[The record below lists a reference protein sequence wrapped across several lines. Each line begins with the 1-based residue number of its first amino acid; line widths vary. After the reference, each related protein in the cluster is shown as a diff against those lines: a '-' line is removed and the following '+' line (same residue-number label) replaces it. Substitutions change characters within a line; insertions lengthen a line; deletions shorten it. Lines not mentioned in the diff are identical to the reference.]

1 MFIFFLYSTIKSDP
15 AIQFNYH
22 KRAMPNHKAKGTI
35 DCVSGCG
42 QRFPDKKPRVQGG
55 HSTKVNEWP
64 WQAAIQEGDRT
75 VCGAAL
81 VSDKWVITAA
91 HCVTEVN
98 STTVR
103 CVCVRAQA
111 CVRAC
116 VH

>member
-1 MFIFFLYSTIKSDP
+1 MRPGNSV
-15 AIQFNYH
+15 YH
-22 KRAMPNHKAKGTI
+22 KRAMSVNFADVITNHKAKGTI

-103 CVCVRAQA
+103 CVCARARRR
-111 CVRAC
+111 V
-116 VH
+116 